1 MEDNSR
7 PWDFRYHFETSLYWH
22 GLPHY
27 STTDSCYSVSSSPEL
42 TRSFQHPFQ
51 LSKEGV
57 IMTYTIHF
65 FTYCSTSGTVSASPD
80 LVIILLDEINL
91 CHNDIQ
97 PQQCTFLHRTYPA
110 PPLSVTET
118 PLSLSFYS

>member
-1 MEDNSR
+1 
-7 PWDFRYHFETSLYWH
+7 
-22 GLPHY
+22 
-27 STTDSCYSVSSSPEL
+27 
-42 TRSFQHPFQ
+42 
-51 LSKEGV
+51 
-57 IMTYTIHF
+57 MTYTIHF